1 VGDCGVCGSDRFY
14 IARGGIPPREGA
26 TPLGHEAAGEV
37 IEVGDQVHDIAAGDY
52 VVIKAT
58 GDSRGIIGNGGPTG
72 ALCDALLIQDYQSGR
87 SSPARYRSA
96 RGAVPCGSPHR
107 TSAIVA
113 SSSSTIVTRMWNIS
127 TSRRSSM
134 VRSRSSLRIARANTG
149 LEGSATLRRE

>member
-1 VGDCGVCGSDRFY
+1 
-14 IARGGIPPREGA
+14 
-26 TPLGHEAAGEV
+26 V

-72 ALCDALLIQDYQSGR
+72 ALCDALLIHDYQSGR

-113 SSSSTIVTRMWNIS
+113 SYSSTIVTRTWDIS
-127 TSRRSSM
+127 TSRRRSSM
-134 VRSRSSLRIARANTG
+134 VRSRSSLGIARANTG
-149 LEGSATLRRE
+149 LEGSAKLRRE